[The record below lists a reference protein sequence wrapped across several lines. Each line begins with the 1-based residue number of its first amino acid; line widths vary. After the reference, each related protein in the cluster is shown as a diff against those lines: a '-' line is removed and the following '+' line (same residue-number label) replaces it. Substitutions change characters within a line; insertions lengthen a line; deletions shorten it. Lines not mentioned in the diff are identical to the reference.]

1 MACTSPYLPSFN
13 KDTTSSAFAIYFS
26 EVASSTLFPHATRV
40 NTITTPTTINNIFFI
55 IVKLPF
61 FLLLGY
67 NKTSIMLK
75 PRSWI
80 LKPILNFPLVQK
92 RVKFLL
98 MNLQTYESILR
109 VEHSEISS
117 VQLLVKR

>member
-1 MACTSPYLPSFN
+1 ASP
-13 KDTTSSAFAIYFS
+13 SSACAIYSS
-26 EVASSTLFPHATRV
+26 EGASSSLCPHATRL
-40 NTITTPTTINNIFFI
+40 NAITTPPTINNIFFI
-55 IVKLPF
+55 FVKLPF
-61 FLLLGY
+61 FLVLSY
-67 NKTSIMLK
+67 TKTSIMRK
-75 PRSWI
+75 PRLWF